1 MSSDSRRTSRCFS
14 WMSLNQSTSMSS
26 SRLSGSQMRTEA
38 RAGSSSHSPQGE
50 GLPPALGPARQALP
64 GAHTVHPPTQLLL
77 QLDPAVLQGIQL
89 ALNGV
94 HLPVDVILGDV
105 LVSLHLLD
113 STRSPKGHRPLLP
126 PACCQELC
134 HFSSRHW
141 PLRAQG
147 PALSHAPVG
156 RDAGSQCGE
165 GSVCRQPPPLH
176 APGSSTDRHTQREA
190 RLPPCLSR
198 QPCPLLCHS
207 QCESDPIRK
216 INLRTL

>member
-64 GAHTVHPPTQLLL
+64 GARTVHSPTQLLL

-105 LVSLHLLD
+105 LVSLDLLD
-113 STRSPKGHRPLLP
+113 STPVTKRTSPSP
-126 PACCQELC
+126 PACLLPGALPFLQ
-134 HFSSRHW
+134 
-141 PLRAQG
+141 
-147 PALSHAPVG
+147 PALATTGPGPSSVPRPSGARCGIPVWG
-156 RDAGSQCGE
+156 RVGVQTAATPPCPWLQHGQAHPE
-165 GSVCRQPPPLH
+165 GGTTPSLPV
-176 APGSSTDRHTQREA
+176 AA
-190 RLPPCLSR
+190 ALPPSL
-198 QPCPLLCHS
+198 PL
-207 QCESDPIRK
+207 PV
-216 INLRTL
+216 